1 MTYSSNKSACSLVIA
16 VFIESKTGI
25 FDPIKHKF
33 SIMLI
38 WAASTI
44 IVGFV
49 VSYLMVILTC
59 DSIKSF
65 YPKTL
70 YLDLGEKINEGKSY
84 TDINRL
90 NYSFLVPKFSKI
102 RFFVN
107 TKGWVYVF
115 FNAGFG
121 FMFYYILGSI
131 LGWIVGLFSEDKITI
146 YTDYRNWT
154 TVILYMF
161 ISVLVPCA
169 LIEAHFIEIK
179 NIVKNNGLQK
189 APNRPRLGMLDDDTS
204 FKVKW

>member
-1 MTYSSNKSACSLVIA
+1 M
-16 VFIESKTGI
+16 FIESKTGI

-189 APNRPRLGMLDDDTS
+189 APNRPRFGMLDYDTS

>member
-1 MTYSSNKSACSLVIA
+1 
-16 VFIESKTGI
+16 
-25 FDPIKHKF
+25 
-33 SIMLI
+33 MLI

-70 YLDLGEKINEGKSY
+70 YLDIGEKINEGKSY

-189 APNRPRLGMLDDDTS
+189 APNRPRFGMLDDDTS